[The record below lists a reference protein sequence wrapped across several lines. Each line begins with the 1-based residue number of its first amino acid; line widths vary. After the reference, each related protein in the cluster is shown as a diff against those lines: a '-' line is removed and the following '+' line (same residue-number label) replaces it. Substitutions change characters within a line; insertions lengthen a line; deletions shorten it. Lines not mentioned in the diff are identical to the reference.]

1 MTMPAEKIN
10 DFNTFKAGNLA
21 SLDARTAD
29 RIRRRHNAL
38 GSHTA
43 LFYSAPL
50 TLVSGEGVW
59 LVAEDG
65 RRYLDAYNN
74 VPSVGHCHP
83 VVVKALSAQAALLNT
98 HTRYLFDV
106 LYDYSERLLATYPSE
121 LSNIVFTST
130 GSESNDLALRI
141 AERSTGNSGVIV
153 TEYAY
158 HGNTKAVSEVS
169 PSSGAEF
176 LGAHVRL
183 VPAPRDA
190 GAATGERFAAHV
202 KTAIGELE
210 RDGFGVSALLVDT
223 IFSSDGVFGDPAG
236 FLAPA
241 VAAVR
246 AAGGLFIA
254 DEVQPGFGRTGAM
267 WGFARHGLTP
277 DIAVMGKPMGN
288 GYPMAGVV
296 LRPEL
301 LDRFG
306 AEYGYFNT
314 FGGGP
319 VAAAVGMAVLDVIE
333 DEGLVENARSVGA
346 YFKQC
351 ISQVVQGV
359 DIVREVRGAGL
370 FIGVE
375 FNETRPQRAT
385 TMAVIEGLKSRGVL
399 IGAAGRLCDTI
410 KIRPPLCFERQ
421 HADLFTGALEDTLK
435 ELCS

>member
-1 MTMPAEKIN
+1 
-10 DFNTFKAGNLA
+10 
-21 SLDARTAD
+21 
-29 RIRRRHNAL
+29 
-38 GSHTA
+38 
-43 LFYSAPL
+43 
-50 TLVSGEGVW
+50 
-59 LVAEDG
+59 
-65 RRYLDAYNN
+65 
-74 VPSVGHCHP
+74 
-83 VVVKALSAQAALLNT
+83 
-98 HTRYLFDV
+98 
-106 LYDYSERLLATYPSE
+106 
-121 LSNIVFTST
+121 
-130 GSESNDLALRI
+130 
-141 AERSTGNSGVIV
+141 
-153 TEYAY
+153 
-158 HGNTKAVSEVS
+158 
-169 PSSGAEF
+169 
-176 LGAHVRL
+176 
-183 VPAPRDA
+183 
-190 GAATGERFAAHV
+190 
-202 KTAIGELE
+202 
-210 RDGFGVSALLVDT
+210 
-223 IFSSDGVFGDPAG
+223 
-236 FLAPA
+236 
-241 VAAVR
+241 
-246 AAGGLFIA
+246 
-254 DEVQPGFGRTGAM
+254 
-267 WGFARHGLTP
+267 
-277 DIAVMGKPMGN
+277 MGKPMGN

-346 YFKQC
+346 YLKQC

-421 HADLFTGALEDTLK
+421 HADIFASALADTLK